1 MIHPIPERII
11 YAYGEWE
18 DIFEET
24 ISEIQ
29 NIEFVRSITKSLV
42 SRENL
47 DGQRLLLVID
57 HLADEIS
64 PALIGVIFVS

>member
-1 MIHPIPERII
+1 MFHPIPERII

-18 DIFEET
+18 DIFEEM

-29 NIEFVRSITKSLV
+29 KIEFVRGITKSLV

-47 DGQRLLLVID
+47 DGQRSLLVID